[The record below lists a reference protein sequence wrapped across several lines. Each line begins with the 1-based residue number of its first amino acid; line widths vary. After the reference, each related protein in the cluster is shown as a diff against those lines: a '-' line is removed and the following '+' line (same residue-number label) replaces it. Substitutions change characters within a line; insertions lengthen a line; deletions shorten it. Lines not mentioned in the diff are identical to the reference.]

1 MKRRPSRDR
10 ASADVGRR
18 QRLPESV
25 QIMTIDRI
33 AAGGDGVGR
42 IDGLA
47 VFVPRTAPGDVV
59 QVAYVTHARHG
70 RGRVLQ
76 VITPSPLRVAPQCVH
91 YEQDGCGGCQLQ
103 HLTPD
108 AQRDARR
115 HIVQDSLARIGR
127 REVPLPVLEHGEHW
141 QYRTR
146 LSLTLRRKGSSWVGG
161 LHPHNDPTRVFALES
176 CHIAHPALVAVW
188 ASVRS
193 VLRRGGAAL
202 PGLAAPSGATTPC
215 DVLRLHLRLD
225 PATPSIEGDT
235 VSVVLQGGTVW
246 PNEQVWATALQSADA
261 RIGGVW
267 WTPDRVSP
275 REGESRTARREQA
288 TTVVDYAPQGREA
301 LAFSQVNGEIAEAL
315 REFVYEAVNQ
325 FDALRVV
332 DGYAG
337 TGVLS
342 ARWLAD
348 GVAVTAIEADPVGAE
363 AAAAR
368 FRALGEAGQRGR
380 VQCELMEQAITSL
393 DAAADVVV
401 LNPPRRGVHPDVT
414 AWLEAPAQR
423 GVRGIVY
430 ISCDPATL
438 ARDLARLPSWRVETI
453 RCFDMFPQTAHV
465 ESVCV
470 LRREDA

>member
-1 MKRRPSRDR
+1 
-10 ASADVGRR
+10 
-18 QRLPESV
+18 V

-127 REVPLPVLEHGEHW
+127 RDIPLPVLEHGQDW
-141 QYRTR
+141 GYRTR

-161 LHPHNDPTRVFALES
+161 LHPHDDPTRVFALET

-188 ASVRS
+188 ESVRI
-193 VLRRGGAAL
+193 VMRRGSAAL
-202 PGLAAPSGATTPC
+202 PGLAGPSGAIVPC

-225 PATPSIEGDT
+225 PATPGSEGDT

-246 PNEQVWATALQSADA
+246 PGEQSWAAAVQSADA
-261 RIGGVW
+261 RISGVW
-267 WTPDRVSP
+267 WTPDRVTP
-275 REGESRTARREQA
+275 RVGESRSVRHERD

-315 REFVYEAVNQ
+315 REFVYDAVNQ
-325 FDALRVV
+325 FGARAVI

-337 TGVLS
+337 TGILS

-348 GVAVTAIEADPVGAE
+348 GIAVTAVEADPVGAE
-363 AAAAR
+363 AAVAR

-380 VQCELMEQAITSL
+380 VRCELMEQAITSL
-393 DAAADVVV
+393 DFEADVVV

-414 AWLEAPAQR
+414 AWLESPAQR

-438 ARDLARLPSWRVETI
+438 ARDLARLPSWRVAVV
-453 RCFDMFPQTAHV
+453 RCFDMFPQTSHV